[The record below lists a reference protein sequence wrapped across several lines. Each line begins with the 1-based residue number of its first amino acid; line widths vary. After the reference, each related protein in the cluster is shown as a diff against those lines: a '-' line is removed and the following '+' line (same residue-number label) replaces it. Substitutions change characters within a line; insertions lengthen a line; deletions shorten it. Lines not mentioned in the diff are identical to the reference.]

1 MNTNDHED
9 IENVTAHAAL
19 RAGRRE
25 WIGLAVIALPCLL
38 YSMDLTVLELAVP
51 KLSADLRPTSSQLL
65 WILDIYGFLLA
76 GFLITMGTLGDRIGR
91 RRLLLIGAAAFGA
104 ASVLAAF
111 SKSTEMLIATR
122 ALLGV
127 AGATLAPSTLSL
139 IRNMFLDPDQ
149 RTFAIGV
156 WATSFSA
163 GAAIGPLAG
172 GFLLE
177 HFWWGSVFLLA
188 VPVMALLL
196 MLGPMLLPE
205 FGDSEAGRLDFFSA
219 ALSLAAV
226 LAVIYGLKQVA
237 QDGMGWL
244 PVLSIAAGGAVGIVF
259 VRRQRTLADP
269 LIDLRLFRVPAF
281 STALATFASS
291 IFVIAGIFLFIAQ
304 YLQLVLRLSPLV
316 AGLWTVPSA
325 GGLIAGSM
333 LAPVLVRR
341 VRPAF
346 VMAGGLALS
355 AVGFGMLAQVN
366 AASGLA
372 ILVAGS
378 VVLTL
383 GVAPV
388 GTLATDIIVGS
399 APPERAGAASG
410 ISETSAELGG
420 ALGIAVLGSIGTA
433 VYRSQVADAFPD
445 GVPSEAAEATR
456 DTLGGAV
463 AAADQ
468 LPDRVGAGL
477 LDTAREAFTQGLQVT
492 AITSAAIV
500 LGMAILA
507 AVLLRNVR
515 TGSESEGLAGREPD
529 AAIPRSTGVGQV
541 LGSPSAAGPEDCAPG
556 REGS

>member
-1 MNTNDHED
+1 MNAD
-9 IENVTAHAAL
+9 TAP

-25 WIGLAVIALPCLL
+25 WIGLGVIALPCLL

-51 KLSADLRPTSSQLL
+51 KLSADLKPTSSQLL
-65 WILDIYGFLLA
+65 WIMDIYGFLLA

-91 RRLLLIGAAAFGA
+91 RRLLLIGAAAFGV

-111 SKSTEMLIATR
+111 SKSAEMLIATR
-122 ALLGV
+122 ALLGI

-177 HFWWGSVFLLA
+177 YFWWGSVFLLA

-205 FGDSEAGRLDFFSA
+205 FRDPEAGRLDFFSA

-237 QDGMGWL
+237 QEGLGWL
-244 PVLSIAAGGAVGIVF
+244 PVLFIAAGGAVGIVF

-366 AASGLA
+366 TASGLA

-399 APPERAGAASG
+399 APPERAGVASG

-433 VYRSQVADAFPD
+433 VYRSEVADGFPD
-445 GVPSEAAEATR
+445 GVPSEAAEAAR

-468 LPDRVGAGL
+468 VPDWVGTEL
-477 LDTAREAFTQGLQVT
+477 LDAAREAFTQALQLT

-507 AVLLRNVR
+507 AVLLRHLR
-515 TGSESEGLAGREPD
+515 TGSGPEGQPEPGGAIVGRK
-529 AAIPRSTGVGQV
+529 V
-541 LGSPSAAGPEDCAPG
+541 LGSAAPAPEESCAQEESP
-556 REGS
+556 

>member
-1 MNTNDHED
+1 
-9 IENVTAHAAL
+9 
-19 RAGRRE
+19 
-25 WIGLAVIALPCLL
+25 
-38 YSMDLTVLELAVP
+38 MDLTVLELAVP
-51 KLSADLRPTSSQLL
+51 KLSADLKPTSSQLL
-65 WILDIYGFLLA
+65 WIMDIYGFLLA
-76 GFLITMGTLGDRIGR
+76 GCLITMGTLGDRIGR
-91 RRLLLIGAAAFGA
+91 RRLLLIGAAAFGV

-111 SKSTEMLIATR
+111 SRSAEMLIATR
-122 ALLGV
+122 ALLGI

-139 IRNMFLDPDQ
+139 IRNMFLDSDQ

-196 MLGPMLLPE
+196 VLGPLLLPE
-205 FGDSEAGRLDFFSA
+205 FRDPQAGRLDLTSA

-237 QDGMGWL
+237 QDGLEWL
-244 PVLSIAAGGAVGIVF
+244 PVLSVAAGVAAGAAF
-259 VRRQRTLADP
+259 ARRQRELADP
-269 LIDLRLFRVPAF
+269 LIDLGLFRAPAF
-281 STALATFASS
+281 SASLAAFMLS
-291 IFVIAGIFLFIAQ
+291 IFVIAGIFLFLAQ
-304 YLQLVLRLSPLV
+304 YLQLVLGLSPLQ

-333 LAPVLVRR
+333 LAPLIVRR

-355 AVGFGMLAQVN
+355 AVGFGMLIQVN

-372 ILVAGS
+372 ILVIGS
-378 VVLTL
+378 VVFSL

-388 GTLATDIIVGS
+388 GTLASDIIVGS

-420 ALGIAVLGSIGTA
+420 ALGIAVLGSVGTA
-433 VYRSQVADAFPD
+433 VYRSEVTGAVPAD
-445 GVPSEAAEATR
+445 VPPAAAEAAR

-463 AAADQ
+463 AAAEE
-468 LPDRVGAGL
+468 LPDPLGAEL
-477 LDTAREAFTQGLQVT
+477 LDAAREAFTQALQLT

-500 LGMAILA
+500 VGVAILA
-507 AVLLRNVR
+507 AVVLRDVR
-515 TGSESEGLAGREPD
+515 KGS
-529 AAIPRSTGVGQV
+529 
-541 LGSPSAAGPEDCAPG
+541 GPEGQPEPG
-556 REGS
+556 GAIAGGKVPGPSTPGEWCDQEEIP

>member
-1 MNTNDHED
+1 
-9 IENVTAHAAL
+9 
-19 RAGRRE
+19 
-25 WIGLAVIALPCLL
+25 
-38 YSMDLTVLELAVP
+38 MDLTVLELAVP
-51 KLSADLRPTSSQLL
+51 KLSADLKPTSSQLL
-65 WILDIYGFLLA
+65 WIMDIYGFLLA
-76 GFLITMGTLGDRIGR
+76 GCLITMGTLGDRIGR
-91 RRLLLIGAAAFGA
+91 RRLLLIGAAAFGV

-111 SKSTEMLIATR
+111 SRSAEMLIATR
-122 ALLGV
+122 ALLGI

-139 IRNMFLDPDQ
+139 IRNMFLDSDQ

-196 MLGPMLLPE
+196 VLGPLLLPE
-205 FGDSEAGRLDFFSA
+205 FRDPQAGRLDLTSA

-237 QDGMGWL
+237 QDGLGWL
-244 PVLSIAAGGAVGIVF
+244 PVLSVAAGVAAGAAF
-259 VRRQRTLADP
+259 ARRQRELADP
-269 LIDLRLFRVPAF
+269 LIDLGLFRAPAF
-281 STALATFASS
+281 SASLAAFMLS
-291 IFVIAGIFLFIAQ
+291 IFVIAGIFLFLAQ
-304 YLQLVLRLSPLV
+304 YLQLVLGLSPLQ

-333 LAPVLVRR
+333 LAPLIVRR

-355 AVGFGMLAQVN
+355 AVGFGMLIQVN

-372 ILVAGS
+372 ILVIGS
-378 VVLTL
+378 VVFSL

-388 GTLATDIIVGS
+388 GTLASDIIVGS

-420 ALGIAVLGSIGTA
+420 ALGIAVLGSVGTA
-433 VYRSQVADAFPD
+433 VYRSEVTGAVPAD
-445 GVPSEAAEATR
+445 VPPAAAEAAR

-463 AAADQ
+463 AAAEE
-468 LPDRVGAGL
+468 LPDPLGAEL
-477 LDTAREAFTQGLQVT
+477 LDAAREAFTQALQLT

-500 LGMAILA
+500 VGVAILA
-507 AVLLRNVR
+507 AVVLRDVR
-515 TGSESEGLAGREPD
+515 KGS
-529 AAIPRSTGVGQV
+529 
-541 LGSPSAAGPEDCAPG
+541 GPEGQPEPG
-556 REGS
+556 GAIAGGKVPGPSTPGEWCDQEEIP